1 MTSSSG
7 TRWTV
12 RDSEGL
18 DAIAFLGALA
28 GVPLYL
34 AEYPAEVTEFSPR
47 LDPALLQQLAELTE
61 DATTSGFGLMWPNL
75 ASMLSVAPTDSIDD
89 VVDLLGH
96 LSERIG
102 PHRPAQTWSDSDWEW
117 LVAAAPSLRDV
128 LVAMRDAGF
137 AEFRRSRIG
146 TEPDERAEEL
156 RRQLAPFD
164 VVALVHRLSGKAL
177 DPEVEIVLLH
187 FCQPHGV
194 RIQGQRFIQS
204 PDFDLMTTVRV
215 AAHELLHPPMDLQG
229 PVSTAVL
236 RDLEQ
241 DELVVRIVRDHDP
254 SWGYTTLEGYL
265 DEDVCQA
272 LDQLIVEQLSV
283 AQNPADRW
291 HRADGGMHVLAA
303 GLYGLL
309 REDGWAREGG
319 SIEAWLGEARAAG
332 RLRPA
337 VLHPV
342 AARVLERPVD
352 RLWPV
357 DPDRGA

>member
-1 MTSSSG
+1 MTSPTG
-7 TRWTV
+7 TEWTV

-34 AEYPAEVTEFSPR
+34 DEYRDEAAAFAAR
-47 LDPALLQQLAELTE
+47 LNDGVVQRLAELTD
-61 DATTSGFGLMWPNL
+61 DARTSGFGLMWPNL
-75 ASMLSVAPTDSIDD
+75 ASMLSAGPTDSVDD

-96 LSERIG
+96 VAERIG
-102 PHRPAQTWSDSDWEW
+102 PHRPAQAWTDSDWGW
-117 LVAAAPSLRDV
+117 LIASAPSLRDV

-146 TEPDERAEEL
+146 TDLDERAEEL
-156 RRQLAPFD
+156 AHQLAPFD
-164 VVALVHRLSGKAL
+164 VVVLVHRLSGKAL
-177 DPEVEIVLLH
+177 DPQIEIVLLH

-194 RIQGQRFIQS
+194 RISGQRFIQS

-215 AAHELLHPPMDLQG
+215 AAHELLHPPMDMG
-229 PVSTAVL
+229 GRVATDVL
-236 RDLEQ
+236 H
-241 DELVVRIVRDHDP
+241 ELGRVELLVRIVREHDP

-265 DEDVCQA
+265 NEDVCQA

-291 HRADGGMHVLAA
+291 HEADGGMHVLAA

-309 REDGWAREGG
+309 REDGWVRSGG
-319 SIEAWLGEARAAG
+319 SIEAWLGAALEAG
-332 RLRPA
+332 RLQPQ

-352 RLWPV
+352 RLWPL
-357 DPDRGA
+357 D